1 MSSRLSKTYTISN
14 FKQQWYRKKGAP
26 YSNKSNKTDL
36 SLQNVHVPKTY
47 KVNDQM
53 TVVYSIY
60 MYIDEVNGFCT

>member
-1 MSSRLSKTYTISN
+1 MLNGTDR
-14 FKQQWYRKKGAP
+14 RKGVP

-53 TVVYSIY
+53 TVVYLI
-60 MYIDEVNGFCT
+60 YIDEVNRFCT